1 MAFTSGG
8 SGGLTNEINVTPM
21 IDVLLVLLIIFMAA
35 LPSMRKAIDVQLP
48 DPNPSV
54 APANS
59 KSDQIVLEV
68 NLDGTYS
75 INTKK
80 VTEAQLGPEL
90 KSIYEGRPTKI
101 IFVKGDPKV
110 KYQRV
115 VHAMDVSRGSGVTV
129 IGVPPKDTP
138 GGTTGGST
146 PAATG
151 K

>member
-1 MAFTSGG
+1 MAFSSGG

-35 LPSMRKAIDVQLP
+35 IPSMRKSVDVQLP
-48 DPNPSV
+48 DPTPTPSTSTT
-54 APANS
+54 PPN
-59 KSDQIVLEV
+59 QIVLEV

-80 VTEAQLGPEL
+80 VTEQQLGPEL
-90 KSIYEGRPTKI
+90 KSIYDGRPEKI

-110 KYQRV
+110 KYERV
-115 VHAMDVSRGSGVTV
+115 VHAMDVSRGTGVKV

-138 GGTTGGST
+138 GS
-146 PAATG
+146 G

>member
-1 MAFTSGG
+1 MAFSSGG

-35 LPSMRKAIDVQLP
+35 LPTMRKSIDVQLP

-59 KSDQIVLEV
+59 ESNQIVLEV

-80 VTEAQLGPEL
+80 VDEANLGPEL
-90 KSIYEGRPTKI
+90 KKIYDGRPEKI
-101 IFVKGDPKV
+101 IFVKGDPKA
-110 KYQRV
+110 KYERV
-115 VHAMDVSRGSGVTV
+115 VHAMDVSRGSGVKI

-138 GGTTGGST
+138 GST
-146 PAATG
+146 PA
-151 K
+151 KS